1 MAQVD
6 LISKTGITG
15 SNYKYWASKAAC
27 DEWFKGKSI
36 ATVEAMAFIRPDQTT
51 RSGYNAAA
59 VHVPLDYK
67 TCVECDYISFSNE
80 AEGGRMYHAQVISR
94 EYVNEKS
101 TRLYFAVDY
110 VATFWDTIKLNK
122 SFVERTHVGDDW
134 SGGFTAS
141 KYLLPEPVPV
151 NIFYRPTALNAN
163 PFDDTNTE
171 LVLSAAQ
178 YNMVTSVDINGTI
191 NAPKINFQTG
201 GAVTGNIYSSAD
213 PADIEQYMAKYVTY
227 TSKVINRT
235 DSVTQYLNN
244 LYVCPET
251 VVFQQQAPIMTT
263 VTASWNSVFNLGAMY
278 KPRHAKVYDYLR
290 IRIYT
295 AGGGA
300 GFAPQDLPD
309 GLLASILK
317 TGGPSGCYTAT
328 LRTGVGGEFLQR
340 ISTPTWPAISYS
352 ASIRQNEYQFNER
365 VADTIGAMWAEKEA
379 RKAEYNRRH
388 PE

>member
-36 ATVEAMAFIRPDQTT
+36 ATVEAMSFIRPDQTT

-67 TCVECDYISFSNE
+67 TCAECDYISFANE
-80 AEGGRMYHAQVISR
+80 AEGGRMYHAQVIAR
-94 EYVNEKS
+94 EYVNAAS

-134 SGGFTAS
+134 KGDFTAS

-151 NIFYRPTALNAN
+151 NVFYRPTALNAN
-163 PFDDTNTE
+163 PFDDVNTE
-171 LVLSAAQ
+171 LVLNACQ

-191 NAPKINFQTG
+191 NAPKINYQSG

-213 PADIEQYMAKYVTY
+213 PADIEQYMAKYVTF
-227 TSKVINRT
+227 TSKVVNRT
-235 DSVTQYLNN
+235 DSVLQYLNN
-244 LYVCPET
+244 LYVCPEV
-251 VVFQQQAPIMTT
+251 VVFQTQAPVTAT
-263 VTASWNSVFNLGAMY
+263 VTAGWSEIFNLGAMY

-290 IRIYT
+290 LRIYT
-295 AGGGA
+295 AASGA

-309 GLLASILK
+309 GILGQILK
-317 TGGPSGCYTAT
+317 TGGPSGNYT
-328 LRTGVGGEFLQR
+328 LSVYTGNGGEFLQR
-340 ISTPTWPAISYS
+340 ISTPNWPAIGYS
-352 ASIRQNEYQFNER
+352 ATTKESEYVF
-365 VADTIGAMWAEKEA
+365 AEGLTDNIKSMCALKEA
-379 RKAEYNRRH
+379 AKAAYNSRNF
-388 PE
+388 